1 MRKALN
7 QVHQERV
14 AIVLREVN
22 AWGAAKKHPG
32 DSMMAFS
39 LSWQKRRDW
48 GPSPAPVHELTQHG
62 RQKQFEVHAQ
72 MQSNDPTGSTEV
84 HLDRPHVW
92 SAAMGG
98 YEHSG
103 GQGGRGL
110 HDVPRAEANA
120 HSFAVKQKRRHS
132 GAYGKDQRTDQRT
145 CDVLLGVSY
154 RLPDPIQ
161 QEDGLVHFQWL
172 FPI

>member
-1 MRKALN
+1 M
-7 QVHQERV
+7 
-14 AIVLREVN
+14 I
-22 AWGAAKKHPG
+22 P
-32 DSMMAFS
+32 
-39 LSWQKRRDW
+39 
-48 GPSPAPVHELTQHG
+48 P
-62 RQKQFEVHAQ
+62 
-72 MQSNDPTGSTEV
+72 EV
-84 HLDRPHVW
+84 HLDSSHDW

-110 HDVPRAEANA
+110 QDVPRAEANA
-120 HSFAVKQKRRHS
+120 HRFAVKQKRRHS
-132 GAYGKDQRTDQRT
+132 GSYGKDQRTDLRT

-161 QEDGLVHFQWL
+161 QEDELVNLQRP